1 MPDFYINNIFV
12 IFCIVIKTRALM
24 NNDEELKARIEEL
37 EQDLIFYLRKYH
49 ELTPRGK
56 WMKAV
61 LDKEIKSIEEEIKRL
76 SQLL

>member
-1 MPDFYINNIFV
+1 
-12 IFCIVIKTRALM
+12 M

-76 SQLL
+76 GQLL

>member
-1 MPDFYINNIFV
+1 
-12 IFCIVIKTRALM
+12 M

-37 EQDLIFYLRKYH
+37 EQDLIFYLRKYY